1 MLHHPGVQA
10 ALVVG
15 VLLLILLA
23 VVSVCEHSLQS
34 KAQAEWQAKKD
45 KIRAD
50 RRSKIRAAAEMVL
63 LNSSSSNNAAAS
75 ASRQMYLKMD
85 ISDDMAQR
93 RRNRSWWEWLVAGR
107 EPLLDEMEIIA

>member
-1 MLHHPGVQA
+1 VLHHPGVQA

-15 VLLLILLA
+15 